1 VKSVGRWQVFIA
13 RKVST
18 KIAGQE
24 FRQTI
29 WTLGQD
35 DAAQSED
42 WRDLAATQRKEQ
54 AAAIRLEI
62 AARAEEL
69 RRAGVRNPVTQAEA
83 EIAKRWQRTGPA
95 LNRWLRR
102 NR

>member
-1 VKSVGRWQVFIA
+1 MKPAARWQVFIA

-29 WTLGQD
+29 WTLGPD

-69 RRAGVRNPVTQAEA
+69 RRAG
-83 EIAKRWQRTGPA
+83 EIW
-95 LNRWLRR
+95 RR
-102 NR
+102 CKSA

>member
-1 VKSVGRWQVFIA
+1 MRPVGRWQVFIA

-54 AAAIRLEI
+54 AAAIRLDI
-62 AARAEEL
+62 AARADEL
-69 RRAGVRNPVTQAEA
+69 RRRGVHNPVTRAEE
-83 EIAKRWQRTGPA
+83 EIAKRWQRTGAA

>member
-1 VKSVGRWQVFIA
+1 VKPANRWQVFIA
-13 RKVST
+13 RKVSAQ
-18 KIAGQE
+18 IAGQQ
-24 FRQTI
+24 FSQTI

-35 DAAQSED
+35 DAAQPED
-42 WRDLAATQRKEQ
+42 WRDPAATQRKTR
-54 AAAIRLEI
+54 AAAIRCEI
-62 AARAEEL
+62 AARADEL
-69 RRAGVRNPVTQAEA
+69 RSRGVRNPVTQAEE